1 MIGEFLAGFAE
12 FILYL
17 VLLFGIGLVLI
28 NIAYKLAADM
38 FKR

>member
-1 MIGEFLAGFAE
+1 MIGEFLAGFVE

-28 NIAYKLAADM
+28 NIAYKLAVDM